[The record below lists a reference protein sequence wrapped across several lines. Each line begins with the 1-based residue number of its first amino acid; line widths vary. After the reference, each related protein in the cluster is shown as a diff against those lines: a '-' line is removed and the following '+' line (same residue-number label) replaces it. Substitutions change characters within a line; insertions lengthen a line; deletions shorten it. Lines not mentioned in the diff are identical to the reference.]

1 MTTRQVRIP
10 AKSATVASVPTRPSV
25 SGVRRSRAT
34 SRTNEAPSAV
44 HVTPAC
50 EGTWS
55 PSHASRR
62 SPDARDSRWTSPT
75 GANAPRFPVVVPL
88 DNAHEGEQGGGGADA
103 LLLTVTSLARKIG
116 RA

>member
-10 AKSATVASVPTRPSV
+10 AKSPTFASVPTRPSV
-25 SGVRRSRAT
+25 SGVCRSRAT
-34 SRTNEAPSAV
+34 SRTNEAPTAV
-44 HVTPAC
+44 HVTPAFQ
-50 EGTWS
+50 GTWR

-62 SPDARDSRWTSPT
+62 SPDASDSRRMSPT

-103 LLLTVTSLARKIG
+103 LLLTV
-116 RA
+116 